1 MTKVTKNQ
9 HKKQPIVKV
18 EMNGKGLTVNSG
30 LLPVFNFLSRLGFR
44 QKVSTFVNVRRG
56 ANARYH
62 FVDVVEMLVTGFI
75 AGAHALEH
83 VSSIWHD
90 KVLRQFSN
98 SNDVA
103 DATTLGRILRLATAG
118 NITELEEL
126 VSRFR
131 GRVWKSATRSGQRLL
146 SAHSVMWLDVD
157 STVSGVCGNQ
167 EGAQKG
173 YNPKKKGQKSY
184 HPLMAFVDETKE
196 VFHSWFRCGSAYS
209 SNGVTEFMREC
220 MSHVNKRVR
229 VVFRG
234 DSAFFREDLLSYLD
248 SVGAGYLI
256 KVKMKNLTTVLS
268 GQSWGS
274 VHGHDGWEETM
285 FSLQCKNWS
294 TSRQCVAIRQLVRI
308 ERGLIDV
315 PVYDYFCYVTT
326 ESLAPMEIHK
336 KYGKRATCETWIEEF
351 KGQINGCGIRTSNF
365 LANAA
370 IFQCAVLSY
379 NILKWMGMLT
389 NQTVK
394 RWEIKSVRFWL
405 IRVAGKLVTR
415 GRQLRLLLP
424 KTFLHQK
431 EWLEWEQMS
440 RTVVL

>member
-1 MTKVTKNQ
+1 MNKVIRNRQ
-9 HKKQPIVKV
+9 KKQPIVNV
-18 EMNGKGLTVNSG
+18 EMNGKGLTINSG
-30 LLPVFNFLSRLGFR
+30 LLPVFNFLDRLRFR
-44 QKVSTFVNVRRG
+44 QKVSSVVNVRRG
-56 ANARYH
+56 ANAKYH

-90 KVLRQFSN
+90 KVLRKFSN
-98 SNDVA
+98 SSDAA

-118 NITELEEL
+118 NITELEGL
-126 VSRFR
+126 VPRFR
-131 GRVWKSATRSGQRLL
+131 GRVWKSAVRSGQRLL

-184 HPLMAFVDETKE
+184 HPLMAFVAETKE

-209 SNGVTEFMREC
+209 SNGVVEFMREC

-234 DSAFFREDLLSYLD
+234 DSAFFREDLLDYLD

-256 KVKMKNLTTVLS
+256 KVKLKNLGTLLFQ
-268 GQSWGS
+268 QSWRQVSGHEGYDEATFILKCGS
-274 VHGHDGWEETM
+274 
-285 FSLQCKNWS
+285 WS
-294 TSRQCVAIRQLVRI
+294 TSRKCVAIRQLVRI

-326 ESLAPMEIHK
+326 ESLSPMETHAT
-336 KYGKRATCETWIEEF
+336 YGQRATCETWIEEF

-370 IFQCAVLSY
+370 IFQSAILSY
-379 NILKWMGMLT
+379 NILKWMALLT
-389 NQTVK
+389 NQTIR
-394 RWEIKSVRFWL
+394 RWEIKSIRFWL
-405 IRVAGKLVTR
+405 IRVAGKLITS

-424 KTFLHQK
+424 KSFLHQK
-431 EWLEWEQMS
+431 EWLEWERMS
-440 RTVVL
+440 RSVIL